1 MSDIRDQLLSTIK
14 PMVEGGDPAYHVST
28 MFAAILGYIL
38 DVEWTEPTITSLVIA
53 NDGELWASKSNN
65 PMLRHIGESLD
76 LWTNLDNLSIAAGL
90 STDEHIALARLAH
103 DKVIVEPNRRI
114 N

>member
-1 MSDIRDQLLSTIK
+1 MSVTRDQLLSAIK
-14 PMVEGGDPAYHVST
+14 PMVEGSDPAYDVST
-28 MFAAILGYIL
+28 LFAAILGYIL

-65 PMLRHIGESLD
+65 PMLRHVGESLD
-76 LWTNLDNLSIAAGL
+76 LWTNLDDLANAAGL
-90 STDEHIALARLAH
+90 SLEEIHELSRLASTKIRIEH
-103 DKVIVEPNRRI
+103 SRRI